1 MLPNSRSVAIF
12 ISIFAVSLALSA
24 SATAQEN
31 RQRRSVATEATTSP
45 KLEPKIE
52 STNTAAPIKLIA
64 PPGTDFLSGEANV
77 AVSGNQNPVIR
88 LGLSPYGATI
98 IEFPAA
104 DRLFNII
111 PGNSNLVTVEESPTK
126 ETDHFLIV
134 RPGDGFASPA
144 TMVNIRRAPATSVIV
159 QMQSGLVLTF
169 LFYPVQQLAEQAHRV
184 VVSYDRN
191 EVMASRRSAG
201 LAVDL
206 DQAIDANRP
215 RTTSLRITRQPDLT
229 APDEATSQ
237 VSKSNQSSQSGQAPI
252 AVADMADIDTS
263 EPPLK
268 GAAKNND
275 PVRNASLAL
284 TEATKSPKNFKKW
297 SDSVHGL
304 SLSVSPIQE
313 VGKHSQMVVIAV
325 RNTKSKDARIIPG
338 QPEVYLETLDGKKR
352 PIHIEAVR
360 KLAIDTTAVDE
371 VIPGGE
377 TRYYAVV
384 YETPIMGAR
393 QRLRVAIGQTTAAD
407 EPATVN
413 LTSSNR

>member
-12 ISIFAVSLALSA
+12 ISILAASLALSA
-24 SATAQEN
+24 SAAAQEN
-31 RQRRSVATEATTSP
+31 RQRRSVATEATTV
-45 KLEPKIE
+45 EPKIE
-52 STNTAAPIKLIA
+52 NTNAAAPVKLVS
-64 PPGTDFLSGEANV
+64 PPGADFLSGEANV

-98 IEFPAA
+98 IEFPAT

-144 TMVNIRRAPATSVIV
+144 TMVNSRRAPATSVIV

-184 VVSYDRN
+184 VVTYDRN
-191 EVMASRRSAG
+191 EVMASRRAAG

-206 DQAIDANRP
+206 DRAIDANRP
-215 RTTSLRITRQPDLT
+215 RTTSLRITRQPDSI
-229 APDEATSQ
+229 APEKAPPPGTQ
-237 VSKSNQSSQSGQAPI
+237 SNQSSQSTQAPI
-252 AVADMADIDTS
+252 AVADLADVDTS
-263 EPPLK
+263 ELPSK
-268 GAAKNND
+268 RAAKSSD
-275 PVRNASLAL
+275 PARNASLAL
-284 TEATKSPKNFKKW
+284 TEATKSPKSFKKW
-297 SDSVHGL
+297 SDSIHGL

-313 VGKHSQMVVIAV
+313 VSKRSQMVVIAV
-325 RNTKSKDARIIPG
+325 RNTRSKDARIIPG
-338 QPEVYLETLDGKKR
+338 QPEVHLETLDGKKR